1 MGAVPCST
9 GPSIVKPPSASSVE
23 RIRSARSATSF
34 AGITDPRTVSVTVSW
49 ARWAG
54 L

>member
-1 MGAVPCST
+1 MPCSV
-9 GPSIVKPPSASSVE
+9 GASIAKPPSASSVD

-34 AGITDPRTVSVTVSW
+34 AGITEPRTVSVTVSW